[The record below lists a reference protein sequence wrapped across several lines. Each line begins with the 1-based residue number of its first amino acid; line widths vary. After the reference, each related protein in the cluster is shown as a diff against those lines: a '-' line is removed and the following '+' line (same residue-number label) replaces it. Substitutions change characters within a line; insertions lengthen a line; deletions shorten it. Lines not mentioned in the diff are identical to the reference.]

1 MKKVLASV
9 VLSAA
14 LVVPG
19 VTAYAAPDANE
30 LKTYL
35 VSIDLT
41 QKQLEDYLNS
51 YYGES
56 ISDFD
61 SVDELKDTLGERLT
75 QKTLDDLLDEYGYT
89 EDEII
94 DLAVYYDDMDKNAS
108 LLDTYYFTSDI
119 ENLIYLDEDESGS
132 EDEFPSVDDISS
144 ALSEFGITEA
154 EINNLSA
161 YIEKV
166 VNDDPAVEAKLEAL
180 GERASA
186 LEEKYPE
193 FFSMDTEATPEELP
207 DGLKVELMNIV
218 KELQSTLKIDIK
230 VAIDQ
235 NGVKTPLTFAKL
247 LTMDDSMDSMENV
260 KVYLEIYDNAG
271 NLLLD
276 AVFSP
281 EELIGD
287 DQIVDIVKDT
297 QKAIKNPKPAIK
309 KNSKPTVTVRTENG
323 GKLPTT
329 ATHTTEWTMVGV
341 LMMLTA
347 VVLRKK
353 VIVKR

>member
-19 VTAYAAPDANE
+19 VTAYAAPNANE
-30 LKTYL
+30 LKSYL
-35 VSIDLT
+35 VSINLT

-75 QKTLDDLLDEYGYT
+75 QKTLDALLDEYGYT

-132 EDEFPSVDDISS
+132 VEDEFPSMEDISS

-161 YIEKV
+161 YLEKV
-166 VNDDPAVEAKLEAL
+166 VNDDPAIEAKLEAL

-186 LEEKYPE
+186 LEENYPE

-207 DGLKVELMNIV
+207 AELKVELMNIV

-230 VAIDQ
+230 VAIEQ

-247 LTMDDSMDSMENV
+247 LTMDDSMDSMENI

-276 AVFSP
+276 ALFSAD
-281 EELIGD
+281 EVIGD
-287 DQIVDIVKDT
+287 DEIVDIVKDT
-297 QKAIKNPKPAIK
+297 QKAIKNPKPAT
-309 KNSKPTVTVRTENG
+309 KNPKPNVIVRTENG

-329 ATHTTEWTMVGV
+329 ATHTTEWTMVGM

>member
-9 VLSAA
+9 VLSVA

-41 QKQLEDYLNS
+41 QQQLEDYLNS

-75 QKTLDDLLDEYGYT
+75 QETLDELLDEYGYT

-132 EDEFPSVDDISS
+132 EEDDYPSMEDISS
-144 ALSEFGITEA
+144 ALSEVGITET

-180 GERASA
+180 GERAFA
-186 LEEKYPE
+186 LEENYPE

-207 DGLKVELMNIV
+207 AELKVELMNIV

-230 VAIDQ
+230 VAIEQ

-247 LTMDDSMDSMENV
+247 LTMDDSMESMENV

-276 AVFSP
+276 ALFSAD
-281 EELIGD
+281 EVIGD
-287 DQIVDIVKDT
+287 DEIVDIVKDT
-297 QKAIKNPKPAIK
+297 QKAIKNPKPT
-309 KNSKPTVTVRTENG
+309 KPTVTVRTENG

>member
-1 MKKVLASV
+1 MKKALASV

-41 QKQLEDYLNS
+41 QQQLEEYLTS

-75 QKTLDDLLDEYGYT
+75 QKTLDALLDEYGYT

-94 DLAVYYDDMDKNAS
+94 DLAVYYDDMDENAS

-132 EDEFPSVDDISS
+132 VEDEFPSMEEIYS
-144 ALSEFGITEA
+144 ALSEIGITEA
-154 EINNLSA
+154 EINNISTHF
-161 YIEKV
+161 EKV

-180 GERASA
+180 SERASA
-186 LEEKYPE
+186 LVENYPE

-207 DGLKVELMNIV
+207 AALKVELMNIV

-230 VAIDQ
+230 IAIEQ

-247 LTMDDSMDSMENV
+247 LTMDDSLESLENI
-260 KVYLEIYDNAG
+260 KVYLEIDDNAG

-276 AVFSP
+276 AFFSSD
-281 EELIGD
+281 ELIAD
-287 DQIVDIVKDT
+287 EEIVEIVKDT
-297 QKAIKNPKPAIK
+297 QKAIKNP
-309 KNSKPTVTVRTENG
+309 KPTVTVRTENG
-323 GKLPTT
+323 GKLPNT
-329 ATHTTEWTMVGV
+329 ATHTTEWTIAGM

>member
-14 LVVPG
+14 LVLPG
-19 VTAYAAPDANE
+19 VTAYAAPNANE
-30 LKTYL
+30 LKSYL

-41 QKQLEDYLNS
+41 QQQLEDYLNS

-132 EDEFPSVDDISS
+132 GSEDDFPSMDDISS
-144 ALSEFGITEA
+144 ALTEFGITQA
-154 EINNLSA
+154 EITNLSA

-186 LEEKYPE
+186 LEENYPE
-193 FFSMDTEATPEELP
+193 FFSMDTETAPEELP
-207 DGLKVELMNIV
+207 AELKVELMNIV

-230 VAIDQ
+230 VAIEQ

-247 LTMDDSMDSMENV
+247 LTMDDSMDSMENI

-276 AVFSP
+276 ALFSP
-281 EELIGD
+281 DELIGD
-287 DQIVDIVKDT
+287 DEIVDIVKDT
-297 QKAIKNPKPAIK
+297 QKAIKNPKPTK
-309 KNSKPTVTVRTENG
+309 STVTVRTENG

-329 ATHTTEWTMVGV
+329 ATHTTELTMVGMV
-341 LMMLTA
+341 MMLAA

>member
-1 MKKVLASV
+1 MKKAIASV

-19 VTAYAAPDANE
+19 VTAYAAPNANE

-75 QKTLDDLLDEYGYT
+75 QKTLDALLDEYGYT

-94 DLAVYYDDMDKNAS
+94 DLAVQYDDMDKNAS

-132 EDEFPSVDDISS
+132 GSVEDQFPSMDDLSS
-144 ALSEFGITEA
+144 ALSEFGITQT

-161 YIEKV
+161 YLEKV

-186 LEEKYPE
+186 LEENYPE
-193 FFSMDTEATPEELP
+193 FFSMDTEATPKELP
-207 DGLKVELMNIV
+207 AELKVELMNIV

-230 VAIDQ
+230 VAIEQ

-247 LTMDDSMDSMENV
+247 LTMDDSMDSMENI

-297 QKAIKNPKPAIK
+297 QKAIKNPKP
-309 KNSKPTVTVRTENG
+309 TVTVRTENG

-329 ATHTTEWTMVGV
+329 ATHTTEWTMVGM

>member
-19 VTAYAAPDANE
+19 VTAYAAPNANE
-30 LKTYL
+30 LKSYL
-35 VSIDLT
+35 VSINLT

-51 YYGES
+51 YYDES

-75 QKTLDDLLDEYGYT
+75 QKTLDALLDEYGYT

-94 DLAVYYDDMDKNAS
+94 DLAVNYDDMDKNAS

-132 EDEFPSVDDISS
+132 VEDEFPSMEDISS

-154 EINNLSA
+154 EINKLSA
-161 YIEKV
+161 YLEKV

-186 LEEKYPE
+186 LEENYPE
-193 FFSMDTEATPEELP
+193 IFSMDSEAAPKELP
-207 DGLKVELMNIV
+207 AELKVELMNIV

-230 VAIDQ
+230 VAIEQ

-247 LTMDDSMDSMENV
+247 LTMDDSMDSMENI

-281 EELIGD
+281 DELLGD
-287 DQIVDIVKDT
+287 DQLVDIVKDT
-297 QKAIKNPKPAIK
+297 QKAIKNP
-309 KNSKPTVTVRTENG
+309 KPTVTVRTENG

-329 ATHTTEWTMVGV
+329 ATHTTEWTMVGM
-341 LMMLTA
+341 LMMLAA

>member
-19 VTAYAAPDANE
+19 VTAYAAPNANE
-30 LKTYL
+30 LKSYL
-35 VSIDLT
+35 VSINLT

-75 QKTLDDLLDEYGYT
+75 QKTLDALLDEYGYT
-89 EDEII
+89 EDEIK

-132 EDEFPSVDDISS
+132 VEDQFPSMEDISS
-144 ALSEFGITEA
+144 ALSEFGITQS

-161 YIEKV
+161 YLEKV

-186 LEEKYPE
+186 LEENYPE
-193 FFSMDTEATPEELP
+193 IFSMDSEAAPKELP
-207 DGLKVELMNIV
+207 AELKVELMNIV

-230 VAIDQ
+230 VAIEQ

-247 LTMDDSMDSMENV
+247 LTMDDSMDSMENI

-281 EELIGD
+281 DELLGD

-297 QKAIKNPKPAIK
+297 EKAIKNPKPAT
-309 KNSKPTVTVRTENG
+309 KNPKPNVTVRTENG

-329 ATHTTEWTMVGV
+329 ATHTTEWTMVGM
-341 LMMLTA
+341 LMMLAA

>member
-1 MKKVLASV
+1 MKKAVAAI

-14 LVVPG
+14 LVAPG
-19 VTAYAAPDANE
+19 VTAYAAPDTNE

-41 QKQLEDYLNS
+41 QKQLEDYLQS

-94 DLAVYYDDMDKNAS
+94 DLAVYYDDMDENAS

-132 EDEFPSVDDISS
+132 LEDEFPSTEDLSDVF
-144 ALSEFGITEA
+144 SEFGITEA
-154 EINNLSA
+154 EINNLSS
-161 YIEKV
+161 YLEKV
-166 VNDDPAVEAKLEAL
+166 VNDDPAIEAKLEAL
-180 GERASA
+180 ADRATA
-186 LEEKYPE
+186 LEENYPE
-193 FFSMDTEATPEELP
+193 FFSMDTEAAPEELP
-207 DGLKVELMNIV
+207 DALKVELMNIV

-230 VAIDQ
+230 IAIEQ

-247 LTMDDSMDSMENV
+247 LTMDDSMESMENV

-281 EELIGD
+281 DELLGD
-287 DQIVDIVKDT
+287 DKVVDIVKDT
-297 QKAIKNPKPAIK
+297 AKAIKQPTK
-309 KNSKPTVTVRTENG
+309 STVTVRTENG
-323 GKLPTT
+323 GKLPNT
-329 ATHTTEWTMVGV
+329 ATHTTEWTMLGMI
-341 LMMLTA
+341 MMLAA

-353 VIVKR
+353 VIAKR

>member
-14 LVVPG
+14 LVAPG
-19 VTAYAAPDANE
+19 VSAYAAPNTNE
-30 LKTYL
+30 LNSYL
-35 VSIDLT
+35 KSISLT
-41 QKQLEDYLNS
+41 QAQLNDYLQS

-61 SVDELKDTLGERLT
+61 SVAELKETLGERLT
-75 QKTLDDLLDEYGYT
+75 QKTLDAVLEENGYT
-89 EDEII
+89 EKEVI

-119 ENLIYLDEDESGS
+119 ENLIYLDQDESGSS
-132 EDEFPSVDDISS
+132 EDEFPSMDDLSDVFS
-144 ALSEFGITEA
+144 AFGITEA
-154 EINNLSA
+154 ELNNLSS
-161 YIEKV
+161 YLEKV
-166 VNDDPAVEAKLEAL
+166 VNDDPAIEAKLEAL
-180 GERASA
+180 ADRASA
-186 LEEKYPE
+186 LEENYPE

-207 DGLKVELMNIV
+207 DALKVELMNIV

-230 VAIDQ
+230 VQIEQ
-235 NGVKTPLTFAKL
+235 KGVKSPLTFAKL
-247 LTMDDSMDSMENV
+247 LTMDDSMDSMEDL

-276 AVFSP
+276 ALFTP
-281 EELIGD
+281 DALLGD
-287 DQIVDIVKDT
+287 DQLVNIVKDT
-297 QKAIKNPKPAIK
+297 QKAVKTSEK
-309 KNSKPTVTVRTENG
+309 KPTVTVRTENG

-329 ATHTTEWTMVGV
+329 ATHTTEWTMVGM
-341 LMMLTA
+341 LMMLAA

-353 VIVKR
+353 VIAKR

>member
-94 DLAVYYDDMDKNAS
+94 DLAVYYDDMDENAS

-132 EDEFPSVDDISS
+132 VEDEFPSMEDISS
-144 ALSEFGITEA
+144 ALSEFGITED

-161 YIEKV
+161 YLEKV

-180 GERASA
+180 AERASA
-186 LEEKYPE
+186 LEENYPE
-193 FFSMDTEATPEELP
+193 FFSMDTEAAPEELP
-207 DGLKVELMNIV
+207 AELKVELMNIV

-230 VAIDQ
+230 VAIEQ

-247 LTMDDSMDSMENV
+247 LTMDDSMESMENV

-281 EELIGD
+281 DELIGD
-287 DQIVDIVKDT
+287 DEIVDIVKDT
-297 QKAIKNPKPAIK
+297 QKAIKNP
-309 KNSKPTVTVRTENG
+309 KPTVTVRTENG

-329 ATHTTEWTMVGV
+329 ATHTTEWTMVGM

-353 VIVKR
+353 VLVKR

>member
-1 MKKVLASV
+1 MKKALASV

-19 VTAYAAPDANE
+19 VTAYAAPNANE

-75 QKTLDDLLDEYGYT
+75 QKTLDALLVEYGYS

-94 DLAVYYDDMDKNAS
+94 DLAVQYDDMDKNAS

-132 EDEFPSVDDISS
+132 GSVEDQFPSMDDLSS
-144 ALSEFGITEA
+144 ALSEFGITQT

-161 YIEKV
+161 YLEKV

-186 LEEKYPE
+186 LEENYPE
-193 FFSMDTEATPEELP
+193 IFSMDSEAAPKELP
-207 DGLKVELMNIV
+207 AELKVELMNIV
-218 KELQSTLKIDIK
+218 KELQSTLIIDIK
-230 VAIDQ
+230 VAIEQ

-260 KVYLEIYDNAG
+260 KVYLEIYDNAS

-281 EELIGD
+281 DELLGD

-297 QKAIKNPKPAIK
+297 QKAIKNPKP
-309 KNSKPTVTVRTENG
+309 TGTVRTENG

-329 ATHTTEWTMVGV
+329 ATHTTEWTMLGM
-341 LMMLTA
+341 LMMLAA

>member
-19 VTAYAAPDANE
+19 VTAYAAPNANE
-30 LKTYL
+30 LKSYL

-41 QKQLEDYLNS
+41 QQQLEDYLNS

-75 QKTLDDLLDEYGYT
+75 QKTLDNLLDEYGYT

-132 EDEFPSVDDISS
+132 VEDEFPSMEDISS

-161 YIEKV
+161 YLEKV

-186 LEEKYPE
+186 LEENYPE
-193 FFSMDTEATPEELP
+193 FFSMDTESTPEELP
-207 DGLKVELMNIV
+207 AELKVELMNIV

-230 VAIDQ
+230 VAIEQ

-247 LTMDDSMDSMENV
+247 LTMDDSMDSMENI

-281 EELIGD
+281 DELIGD
-287 DQIVDIVKDT
+287 DEIVDIVKDT
-297 QKAIKNPKPAIK
+297 QKAIKNPKPTK
-309 KNSKPTVTVRTENG
+309 STVTVRTENG

-329 ATHTTEWTMVGV
+329 ATHTTEWTMVGMV
-341 LMMLTA
+341 MMLAA